1 MNDQASN
8 LREKLKHIQS
18 SNEAKTIAVTS
29 GKGGVG
35 KSNFALNFGL
45 SLADKGKRVLLFDL
59 DIGMGNI
66 DILMGLTPKRS
77 IVDMFE
83 NNLSIYDII
92 EEGPK
97 SLSYIAGGSG
107 LSTIFNFHD
116 GRMDYFFDQLEK
128 LMQSYDYILFDMGA
142 GITREGVHFILASNE
157 CIVVTTPEPT
167 SLTDA
172 YAMMKHIDQ
181 RTKELPIRVVVNR
194 SFSKKSGQE
203 TLHRLQSVAEKFLD
217 RTIYPLGI
225 LPDDRTVVKA
235 VTAQVPYTMYND
247 KASVSKALK
256 DIVHDYIG
264 DGSSIAQP
272 KRSFLSRLKHS
283 LLER

>member
-8 LREKLKHIQS
+8 LRERLESIKS
-18 SNEAKTIAVTS
+18 SKEAKTIAVTS

-45 SLADKGKRVLLFDL
+45 TLAGKGKRVLLFDL

-66 DILMGLTPKRS
+66 DILLGLSPKRS

-83 NNLSIYDII
+83 HHLSVYDII
-92 EEGPK
+92 EKGPK

-107 LSTIFNFHD
+107 LSTIFAFHD

-128 LMQSYDYILFDMGA
+128 LMQSFDYILFDMGA
-142 GITREGVHFILASNE
+142 GITNEGVHFILASNE

-172 YAMMKHIDQ
+172 YAMMKHIHQ
-181 RTKELPIRVVVNR
+181 RTSELPIRVIVNR
-194 SFSKKSGQE
+194 SYSNKSGE
-203 TLHRLQSVAEKFLD
+203 DTLKRLQTVSEKFLN
-217 RTIYPLGI
+217 RTVYPLGI

-235 VTAQVPYTMYND
+235 VTAQVPYTIYNN
-247 KASVSKALK
+247 KAQVSKAINEITQKYLE
-256 DIVHDYIG
+256 
-264 DGSSIAQP
+264 DGGLVIP
-272 KRSFLSRLKHS
+272 KRSFLSRIKHS

>member
-1 MNDQASN
+1 MSDQASN
-8 LREKLKHIQS
+8 LREKLKYIKTS
-18 SNEAKTIAVTS
+18 KEAKTIAVTS

-45 SLADKGKRVLLFDL
+45 TLADKGKRVLLFDL

-66 DILMGLTPKRS
+66 DILLGLTPKRS

-83 NNLSIYDII
+83 NNLSIFDII
-92 EEGPK
+92 ENGPK

-107 LSTIFNFHD
+107 LSTIFTFND
-116 GRMDYFFDQLEK
+116 GRIDYFFDQLEK

-142 GITREGVHFILASNE
+142 GITHEGVHFILASNE

-172 YAMMKHIDQ
+172 YAMMKHIHQ
-181 RTKELPIRVVVNR
+181 RTSELPIRVVVNR
-194 SFSKKSGQE
+194 SFSNKSGDE
-203 TLHRLQSVAEKFLD
+203 TLKRLQTVAEQFLN
-217 RTIYPLGI
+217 RTVYALGI

-235 VTAQVPYTMYND
+235 VTAQVPYTIYND
-247 KASVSKALK
+247 KAPVSKAINEITLN
-256 DIVHDYIG
+256 YLG
-264 DGSSIAQP
+264 DRLTVNP